1 MKYSKDYYDLINHN
15 YYSLWERYK
24 PLMMVYF
31 KKIPHKIR
39 FDLYNDEGFEE
50 FTHDCYIVLVNAV
63 NGLDPEKIKNKTTWS
78 FHIQFSQW
86 LHNFT
91 TRNIIRDYCN
101 KFAIHY
107 EDYTTIDDDGD
118 ELRWEFPNIDH
129 HSNLQYLLDLLSPRD
144 REAAENIMFKR
155 RGTHNISNEGKR
167 LISMYYSLF

>member
-1 MKYSKDYYDLINHN
+1 MQYSKDFNDLINQD
-15 YYSLWERYK
+15 YYSLWLRYQ

-31 KKIPHKIR
+31 KKIPYKIR
-39 FDLYNDEGFEE
+39 RDLYDDEWFEE

-63 NGLDPEKIKNKTTWS
+63 KGLDPQKIKNKTKWS

-91 TRNIIRDYCN
+91 TRNIVRDYCN
-101 KFAIHY
+101 NFCIHY
-107 EDYTTIDDDGD
+107 EDYTRTCEDGD
-118 ELRWEFPNIDH
+118 EFGWEFPINDY

-155 RGTHNISNEGKR
+155 RGTHNISDEGKR